1 MQEQIKTLYAFK
13 VDYIVNLPGLILP
26 EFMTGNFIKENGEMK
41 LRIEPLD
48 GTPLPY
54 PSQTSPYTII
64 EPMRIADF
72 MDLQYRAAESL
83 TETNQK
89 LNDLLSDELIANL
102 KQSVI
107 NINEL
112 TVQATTT
119 LEKAEKLVDSSK
131 TELDDVVASLN
142 KMSDSFVRLST
153 NINGVMEDEKFK
165 PTLYNTAES
174 ISKLSTNLAA
184 IMGEIDAKKFGEDLN
199 AVMQNVNEISDSVNK
214 MTKDE
219 KLKAKLTT
227 AIDNVNN
234 AMMDISCAISAVD
247 STQNKSEIQKVMT
260 DISQTTGNLRKFSEK
275 LNKRFLLFRLM
286 F

>member
-1 MQEQIKTLYAFK
+1 
-13 VDYIVNLPGLILP
+13 
-26 EFMTGNFIKENGEMK
+26 
-41 LRIEPLD
+41 LD

-54 PSQTSPYTII
+54 PAQTSPYTII